1 MKTYLFSILATL
13 LVAVGCTVDEPVT
26 PNEPEPKPDPT
37 PEVVITDFEN
47 EDTTVKDTIN
57 SALMKVPG
65 SKSYNNDY
73 LSSTELDALNV
84 YDMMVWALYIP
95 TEGISKT
102 AGISFRAV
110 LAF

>member
-13 LVAVGCTVDEPVT
+13 LVAVGCTVDEPIT

-47 EDTTVKDTIN
+47 KDTIN

-73 LSSTELDALNV
+73 LSSTELDALNE
-84 YDMMVWALYIP
+84 I
-95 TEGISKT
+95 G
-102 AGISFRAV
+102 RAHV
-110 LAF
+110 

>member
-1 MKTYLFSILATL
+1 
-13 LVAVGCTVDEPVT
+13 
-26 PNEPEPKPDPT
+26 
-37 PEVVITDFEN
+37 
-47 EDTTVKDTIN
+47 
-57 SALMKVPG
+57 MKVPG
-65 SKSYNNDY
+65 SISYNDDY
-73 LSSTELDALNV
+73 LSSTELDALNI